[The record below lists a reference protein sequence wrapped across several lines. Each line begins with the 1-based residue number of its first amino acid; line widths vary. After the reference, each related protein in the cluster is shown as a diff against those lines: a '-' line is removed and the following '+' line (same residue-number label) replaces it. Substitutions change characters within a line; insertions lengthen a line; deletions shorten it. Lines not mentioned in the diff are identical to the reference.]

1 MSKAMTVVKNELRE
15 LLPAMLFFLVAF
27 HMMSITKAV
36 ILTDYHI
43 TTTSSTVATVS
54 ALIVAKTI
62 LLLDHTALARL
73 FSNRLLYNLLWKTL
87 LFGTVAVCLRQVEE
101 LIPVMIK
108 HGDIGAAIRAVI
120 SNIPTARFAIIHM
133 WLYVMLL
140 IYSSASEAVRML
152 GRPGAWA
159 ILWGPI
165 SSHQSQGAD

>member
-43 TTTSSTVATVS
+43 TTTGTTLATVS
-54 ALIVAKTI
+54 AIIVAKTI

-73 FSNRLLYNLLWKTL
+73 FSSRLLYNLVWKTV
-87 LFGTVAVCLRQVEE
+87 LFGTVAVMLRQVEE
-101 LIPVMIK
+101 LIPVLLK
-108 HGDIGAAIRAVI
+108 HGDVGAAIRKVLED
-120 SNIPTARFAIIHM
+120 IPTARFAIVHM

-140 IYSSASEAVRML
+140 VYSLASEAVRIMGRAGTWAVLL
-152 GRPGAWA
+152 GPVRPHAAAGE
-159 ILWGPI
+159 G
-165 SSHQSQGAD
+165 